1 MNTVEAGRL
10 DRRIRFERP
19 SRVDDAYGQ
28 GDVVWQEVCTVW
40 ANVKD
45 QLLFNSAEGGGEV
58 RQRTLP
64 TRVRIRYRDDITTD
78 MRAVLI
84 DRGRTMQLMSIS
96 EMGRGDMLEMMCE
109 EFTTAGVG

>member
-1 MNTVEAGRL
+1 MNRFEAGTL

-64 TRVRIRYRDDITTD
+64 TRVRIRYRTDITTD
-78 MRAVLI
+78 MRAVLL
-84 DRGRTMQLMSIS
+84 DRNRTMQLMSMC
-96 EMGRGDMLEMMCE
+96 ELGRGDGLEMMCE

>member
-1 MNTVEAGRL
+1 MNRFEAGTL

-19 SRVDDAYGQ
+19 SRVEDAYGQ
-28 GDVVWQEVCTVW
+28 GDVIWQEVCTVW
-40 ANVKD
+40 ASVKD

-64 TRVRIRYRDDITTD
+64 TRVRIRYRTDITTD
-78 MRAVLI
+78 MRAVIL
-84 DRGRTMQLMSIS
+84 DRNRVMQLMSVA
-96 EMGRGDMLEMMCE
+96 ELGRGDGLEMMCE